1 MMKTRYWHTRDED
14 GLVTGWGFVQAKDA
28 PLPEGARPLYA
39 PDYHRLDSMN
49 PVETEAFMTPTGL
62 ELRPRPRSPEL
73 DQHRVAQNLPAL
85 LASLH
90 AGLASDPNASPAFR
104 PFLDLM
110 DQTLNTSET
119 D

>member
-49 PVETEAFMTPTGL
+49 PVETEAFMTASGL

-73 DQHRVAQNLPAL
+73 DQHRVGKLRGLRVL
-85 LASLH
+85 LVLSRPNFDL
-90 AGLASDPNASPAFR
+90 DPYFR
-104 PFLDLM
+104 A
-110 DQTLNTSET
+110 E
-119 D
+119 